1 MSWSRRQKRLALLV
15 SLGLLALWLTHIYT
29 SSNEPVLQ
37 PEEVLPPGRWHFQ
50 ASQLAEAPD
59 GDELARVLSLPY
71 VSGKSSAPSAQGVV
85 RHLPESAY
93 EGVNLYVSGHGP
105 EAILMDM
112 DGKRIHSWTLPFEEA
127 FPHKEPTVE
136 TPFFRRAYLYPGG
149 DLLVLYQGGGI
160 IKLDRQSRLVWATDL
175 PFYNHLSLKQDGTIV
190 SIAKSARLIP
200 AVRPAEPVLE
210 DSIVTLNPDGEVL
223 SRVSL
228 LECFANS
235 PFADLIHPLPAHADI
250 FHTNTVFPIEETGE
264 PLRSVWRQG
273 DLLVSLREVDIIAL
287 VDPVALTVR
296 SAWRGPWVAQHQPVR
311 LPEATILLF
320 DNRGGS
326 SGSRI
331 LEFDPLAER
340 IVWEFS
346 GNDGRN
352 LSSPEAG
359 SCQRLPNGNTLIT
372 DSEAGRA
379 LEISPDS
386 ETVWEFVSPHRTGS
400 RRQLIATL
408 FEVVRIPSA
417 SLEFLPQ
424 QTAD

>member
-1 MSWSRRQKRLALLV
+1 MSWSRRHTRLALLM
-15 SLGLLALWLTHIYT
+15 SLGLMAVGLTQIYN
-29 SSNEPVLQ
+29 SSNESDLQ
-37 PEEVLPPGRWHFQ
+37 PEEIQPPGRWHFQ
-50 ASQLAEAPD
+50 ASQLAAAPD

-71 VSGKSSAPSAQGVV
+71 VSGSSSAPSRQGVV
-85 RHLPESAY
+85 RHRPGAY
-93 EGVNLYVSGHGP
+93 DGVNLYVSGHGP

-149 DLLVLYQGGGI
+149 DLLALYQGGGI

-175 PFYNHLSLKQDGTIV
+175 PFYNHLSVKQDGNIV
-190 SIAKSARLIP
+190 SIAKSARLIQ

-210 DSIVTLNPDGEVL
+210 DSIVTLSPDGEVL
-223 SRVSL
+223 SRISL

-235 PFADLIHPLPAHADI
+235 PFADLIHPLPSHADI
-250 FHTNTVFPIEETGE
+250 FHTNTVFSIEETGG
-264 PLRSVWRQG
+264 PARTVWHQG

-296 SAWRGPWVAQHQPVR
+296 SAWRGPWVAQHQPVP

-326 SGSRI
+326 TGSRI
-331 LEFDPLAER
+331 LEFDPLAEQ

-346 GNDGRN
+346 GNDGDN

-379 LEISPDS
+379 LEISPAS
-386 ETVWEFVSPHRTGS
+386 EKVWEFVSPHRAGP
-400 RRQLIATL
+400 RRELVATL

-417 SLEFLPQ
+417 SLEFLPERA
-424 QTAD
+424 TD